1 VTSLI
6 KKCPVC
12 KSYTMKEECDRC
24 GVKTHVAHPVKYSPD
39 DKYRLYKARIGRE
52 YLSLLLAGNQGKTL
66 TEELRNE
73 DR

>member
-1 VTSLI
+1 MTSLI

-12 KSYTMKEECDRC
+12 KSYTMKDKCERC

-39 DKYRLYKARIGRE
+39 DKYRFYKARIGRE
-52 YLSLLLAGNQGKTL
+52 YLSLLLAGSQEKTL
-66 TEELRNE
+66 AEEPRNE